1 MDKFTTLT
9 GTATPMLMAN
19 INTDLIAPSLMPG
32 RSPEE
37 AAVMSLKDKMFA
49 NLRFNADGSAKP
61 GFPLDE
67 PRYQNA
73 RILLAGAN
81 FGCGSSRETA
91 VWALMESGIR
101 CIIAP
106 SFGDIFHD
114 NAFQNG
120 LLPLRIDMPQIE
132 KIATALERS
141 NSSEMTVDLQQC
153 KLMVPGLEP
162 ISFNLGEDRRQP
174 LLNGVDQLSFML
186 GSVSEIEAFE
196 ANHAAARPWVYP
208 AA

>member
-9 GTATPMLMAN
+9 GTAAPMLMAN

-32 RSPEE
+32 RTPEE

-61 GFPLDE
+61 SFPLDE
-67 PRYQNA
+67 PRYHNT
-73 RILLAGAN
+73 RILLAGTN

-101 CIIAP
+101 CVIAP
-106 SFGDIFHD
+106 SFDDIFHD

-162 ISFNLGEDRRQP
+162 ISFSLGEDRRQP
-174 LLNGVDQLSFML
+174 LLDGVDQLSFML

-196 ANHAAARPWVYP
+196 ADHAAARPWAYP